1 MKKLFTLLFIAF
13 ASLAFSQE
21 GMLWQLTAKK
31 TADSTY
37 LLTAVSTIPAGWHL
51 YGSNPKVEG
60 LENVKFVFQ
69 LENIEPQGELS
80 FLQKPTIVKDALFDN
95 KEVNVYTGAVTVQQ
109 NIKLKNFIPASIKVV
124 VNGFMAKEQELMPLP
139 ETEYEV
145 LLPGGVNTSTS
156 ALKLS
161 SIDIAHPKQNCGD
174 KIENG
179 SLWTVY
185 LLGLVGGF
193 IALFTPC
200 MFPMIPVTVSFF
212 TKRSPTRKKGI
223 QNGLLYGFFIFLIYA
238 LASTPFHLLNLN
250 SEIFNSISTNPILNI
265 IFFIVFIVFAISF
278 FGYFEITLP
287 HTIAGKAEQKQY
299 GQQCRHFFYGTYAG
313 NSFV

>member
-109 NIKLKNFIPASIKVV
+109 NINS
-124 VNGFMAKEQELMPLP
+124 
-139 ETEYEV
+139 
-145 LLPGGVNTSTS
+145 
-156 ALKLS
+156 
-161 SIDIAHPKQNCGD
+161 
-174 KIENG
+174 KI
-179 SLWTVY
+179 
-185 LLGLVGGF
+185 
-193 IALFTPC
+193 LFPQ
-200 MFPMIPVTVSFF
+200 V
-212 TKRSPTRKKGI
+212 
-223 QNGLLYGFFIFLIYA
+223 
-238 LASTPFHLLNLN
+238 
-250 SEIFNSISTNPILNI
+250 
-265 IFFIVFIVFAISF
+265 
-278 FGYFEITLP
+278 
-287 HTIAGKAEQKQY
+287 
-299 GQQCRHFFYGTYAG
+299 
-313 NSFV
+313 